1 MAEIVSAISMSHAP
15 GLSGW
20 PEAAAPDVLARIKAA
35 LERIKRYLDDSKP
48 DVLIAFLDDH
58 FENHFRTLMPSLA
71 VPVAPSHR
79 GPTEEWREL
88 LRFERTEELPGAE
101 ELSAHLLTHL
111 VTQGF
116 DAARMGSA
124 QFGNN
129 LMTPLQYIHPALE
142 TPLAPIFINVFS
154 PPLMTFDRAYA
165 LGEAVRRSLAE
176 RDERVALLATGGLS
190 HQPPFWMETSPEDDA
205 MLQRMK
211 RFQTEGFAVFEDDPN
226 LFADCGQYE
235 MRMGQ
240 EALQGGR
247 RIINEEWDRKFLA
260 AIGAGDSAYVRSLA
274 YEDVE
279 REGGNGAHE
288 ALLWAALMGAMQGAP
303 ANVLNYEA
311 VNEFIC
317 GMAFAIYD

>member
-1 MAEIVSAISMSHAP
+1 MAQIVSAISMSHAP

-20 PEAAAPDVLARIKAA
+20 PEAAAPEVLARIKAA
-35 LERIKRYLDDSKP
+35 LGHIKSYLEDSKP
-48 DVLIAFLDDH
+48 DVLVAFLDDH

-71 VPVAPSHR
+71 VPVASVHR

-88 LRFERTEELPGAE
+88 LRFERTEEMPGAE
-101 ELSAHLLTHL
+101 QLSAHLLKHL
-111 VTQGF
+111 VTSGF

-124 QFGNN
+124 AFGNN

-142 TPLAPIFINVFS
+142 IPLAPIFINVFS
-154 PPLMTFDRAYA
+154 PPLITFDRAFA
-165 LGEAVRRSLAE
+165 LGEAVRGALAE

-190 HQPPFWMETSPEDDA
+190 HQPPFWMETSPEDDP

-211 RFQTEGFAVFEDDPN
+211 RFQTEGFPVFEDDPN

-235 MRMGQ
+235 MQMAQ
-240 EALQGGR
+240 EALQSKR
-247 RIINEEWDRKFLA
+247 RIINEDWDRRFLA
-260 AIGAGDSAYVRSLA
+260 AIGDGDGAYVRSLA

-288 ALLWAALMGAMQGAP
+288 ALLWAALMGAMRGAP
-303 ANVLNYEA
+303 AKVLNYEA

-317 GMAFAIYD
+317 GMAFAIYE

>member
-1 MAEIVSAISMSHAP
+1 MAKIVSAISMSHAP

-20 PEAAAPDVLARIKAA
+20 PEAAAPEVLTRIKAA
-35 LERIKRYLDDSKP
+35 LSRIKNYLENSKP
-48 DVLIAFLDDH
+48 DVMVAFLDDH

-71 VPVAPSHR
+71 VPVASVHR

-88 LRFERTEELPGAE
+88 LRFERSEEIPGAE
-101 ELSAHLLTHL
+101 ALSASLLKHL
-111 VTQGF
+111 VTSGF

-124 QFGNN
+124 WFGNN
-129 LMTPLQYIHPALE
+129 LMTPLQYIHPTLE
-142 TPLAPIFINVFS
+142 IPIAPIFINVFS

-165 LGEAVRRSLAE
+165 LGEAVRQALAE

-235 MRMGQ
+235 MQMAQDAQQSKRK
-240 EALQGGR
+240 
-247 RIINEEWDRKFLA
+247 IINEEWDRKFLQ
-260 AIGAGDSAYVRSLA
+260 AIGDGDSAYVRSLV

-288 ALLWAALMGAMQGAP
+288 ALLWAALMGAMQGSP